1 MADLH
6 PGDGGAR
13 KLRAYWEHGE
23 GAAKIGWGTPGDY
36 TRCVMHLSKYLGNRA
51 HGYCSL
57 RHHATTGLWPG
68 DRRNR

>member
-1 MADLH
+1 
-6 PGDGGAR
+6 
-13 KLRAYWEHGE
+13 
-23 GAAKIGWGTPGDY
+23 
-36 TRCVMHLSKYLGNRA
+36 MHLTKYLGNRA